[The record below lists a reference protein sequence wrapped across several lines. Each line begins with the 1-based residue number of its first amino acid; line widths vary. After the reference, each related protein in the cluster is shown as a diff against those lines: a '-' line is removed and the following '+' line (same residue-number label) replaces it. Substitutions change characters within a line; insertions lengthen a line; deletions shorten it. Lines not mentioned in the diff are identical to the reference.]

1 MTTINP
7 YGLSQKD
14 LDQYRRQKCI
24 TILEKITKSCF
35 KMFRDPTTTK
45 EQFVH
50 RFFVLK
56 KKLDQLGVVH
66 LNAEYHTEMK
76 AHIETLW
83 NTLQGNFDLDKM
95 REVQMTKLN
104 RLQKLKNVSS
114 YKKEKHRKWSSW
126 LGSE

>member
-24 TILEKITKSCF
+24 NILEKITKSCF

-45 EQFVH
+45 EQFTE

-56 KKLDQLGVVH
+56 KKLDHLGVVH
-66 LNAEYHTEMK
+66 LNAEYHTQMK
-76 AHIETLW
+76 AHIETLG
-83 NTLQGNFDLDKM
+83 NTLQGNFDLEKM
-95 REVQMTKLN
+95 RAVQMTQLN
-104 RLQKLKNVSS
+104 RLQKLKKESS
-114 YKKEKHRKWSSW
+114 FRKEKYKK
-126 LGSE
+126 